1 VALAR
6 TTDWLIGKPW
16 LKRFVQI
23 GSSEIFGAVS
33 KPSNEETP
41 PNPTTPYAI
50 SKLAGDY
57 HLKAICKIR
66 DFPMNILWPSNAYAP
81 GQQLY
86 RIIPRTILAC
96 MLDRQL
102 PLQGGGKA
110 VKSYLHAT
118 DLSRAIYLTAHK
130 ADVGQCYTV
139 GPDNGISIRD
149 LVYKI
154 IQKLD
159 KNPDNV
165 VKITADRLGQDAAYL
180 IDSTKIKT
188 DLGWKQEISLDAG
201 LDTVIDWVKD
211 NLEELEPLSTEVFF
225 QA

>member
-1 VALAR
+1 
-6 TTDWLIGKPW
+6 
-16 LKRFVQI
+16 
-23 GSSEIFGAVS
+23 
-33 KPSNEETP
+33 
-41 PNPTTPYAI
+41 
-50 SKLAGDY
+50 
-57 HLKAICKIR
+57 
-66 DFPMNILWPSNAYAP
+66 
-81 GQQLY
+81 
-86 RIIPRTILAC
+86 